1 MREVVGGCSGGDAAA
16 ATSPR
21 STWKPESTQ
30 QFCSA
35 AAARESTR
43 SRAETIGRHAPR
55 LRQECVASAFVDL
68 QGVVELC
75 SVVAHLLLWMARVVR
90 GVRKGG

>member
-1 MREVVGGCSGGDAAA
+1 MREVVVGCSGGDAAA
-16 ATSPR
+16 ATSSL

-35 AAARESTR
+35 AAAHESTR

-90 GVRKGG
+90 GVLKGG